1 MKTKSLFALAAFSFV
16 AWNMSLINIP
26 SNHKMSGRLPASE
39 ASAEVKKDED
49 KSKVNVTCQFESK
62 GEKLKKDVEKNIED
76 NQKVI
81 DKVEGK
87 ILDKMKEEKVAEKE
101 SDRDSEKP
109 AAKKNVD
116 NSDLIALL
124 SQMTNMMTMQMQ
136 LQMLQQ
142 NMLMSLLTQ
151 QFNLNFNNNSF
162 SEMNTQFNSPKL
174 SLEDNLNIMG
184 KNVGL
189 GSNQNYQNPYS
200 MNPTIERVQIPMQS
214 NFSFNQMFAPVGFDF
229 SYGPQASINLP
240 MNAHQELT
248 RNFIQN

>member
-16 AWNMSLINIP
+16 TWNMSHINIP
-26 SNHKMSGRLPASE
+26 NFHTITGRLPASE
-39 ASAEVKKDED
+39 ESAPAKKEDD
-49 KSKVNVTCQFESK
+49 KSKSNVACQYESK
-62 GEKLKKDVEKNIED
+62 GEKLKKDVEKNLED

-81 DKVEGK
+81 NKVEDK
-87 ILDKMKEEKVAEKE
+87 ILDKMKEEKVADKNAEK
-101 SDRDSEKP
+101 SSEKTE
-109 AAKKNVD
+109 AKKPIE

-124 SQMTNMMTMQMQ
+124 SQMTNMMSMQMQ
-136 LQMLQQ
+136 MQMLQQ
-142 NMLMSLLTQ
+142 NMLISLLSQ

-162 SEMNTQFNSPKL
+162 TDMNAQFSSPKL

-184 KNVGL
+184 KHVGI
-189 GSNQNYQNPYS
+189 GSSQYYQNPYS
-200 MNPTIERVQIPMQS
+200 MYPSLERGQIPSQS

-229 SYGPQASINLP
+229 SYGPQASINVP

>member
-16 AWNMSLINIP
+16 TWNMSQINIP
-26 SNHKMSGRLPASE
+26 NFHNTPRRVPASE
-39 ASAEVKKDED
+39 TAAEVKKEEE
-49 KSKVNVTCQFESK
+49 KSKINTTCQFESK
-62 GEKLKKDVEKNIED
+62 GEKLQKDVEKNLED

-87 ILDKMKEEKVAEKE
+87 ILDKMKDEKVAEKGT
-101 SDRDSEKP
+101 EKNE
-109 AAKKNVD
+109 AKKPID

-136 LQMLQQ
+136 LQILQQ

-151 QFNLNFNNNSF
+151 QFNLNFNNSSF
-162 SEMNTQFNSPKL
+162 SEMNTQFTSPKL
-174 SLEDNLNIMG
+174 SLEDNLNILG

-200 MNPTIERVQIPMQS
+200 MNPAIERVQIPMQS

-229 SYGPQASINLP
+229 SYGPQASMNLP
-240 MNAHQELT
+240 VNAQQELT
-248 RNFIQN
+248 RNFMQN

>member
-1 MKTKSLFALAAFSFV
+1 MKTKSLFALLAFSFV
-16 AWNMSLINIP
+16 AWNMSQINIP
-26 SNHKMSGRLPASE
+26 SFHNISGRLPASE
-39 ASAEVKKDED
+39 TPAEVKKDE
-49 KSKVNVTCQFESK
+49 KSKASVACQFESK
-62 GEKLKKDVEKNIED
+62 GEKLQKDVEKNLED
-76 NQKVI
+76 NKKVI

-87 ILDKMKEEKVAEKE
+87 ILDKMKEEKVAEKDADKHE
-101 SDRDSEKP
+101 
-109 AAKKNVD
+109 AKKPVD

-162 SEMNTQFNSPKL
+162 PEMNAQFSSPKL
-174 SLEDNLNIMG
+174 TLEDNLNIMG
-184 KNVGL
+184 KNVGV

-200 MNPTIERVQIPMQS
+200 MNPALDRAQIPMQH
-214 NFSFNQMFAPVGFDF
+214 NFSFNQMFAPAGFDF
-229 SYGPQASINLP
+229 SYGPQASINVP
-240 MNAHQELT
+240 MSAHQDLT